1 MSTSNGT
8 MIAAVLYGAGDLRVE
23 EVPKPHAGPGEVL
36 LRVERCGICGTDLHI
51 MRGDFPAPN
60 LPLII
65 GHEFAGTIE
74 AVGAGVTHVGPGV
87 KATAD
92 INIACGVCY
101 FCRRGNKLFCPQVRQ
116 LGVHDPG
123 GMAEYVVAPAANV
136 YPLPKA
142 MPLEHAAYIEP
153 LACTVHGQDRIGIR
167 TGETIAVIGGGPMGL
182 AHTALAKM
190 RGAAHVLVSEPD
202 AGRRER
208 ATRLGAD
215 VTIDPSAGEAVERVL
230 ELTEGRGAD
239 VVIEA
244 VGSVRTY
251 EDAFRMVRRGGRL
264 LAYGAAPQDASIS
277 VKPFEIY
284 AKELT
289 VVGSYAGTYE
299 TWPAAIELISSG
311 RFDPGLIV
319 DSVRPLSEVGDAIAG
334 LAGDKSV
341 VKVHVQVAAS

>member
-1 MSTSNGT
+1 
-8 MIAAVLYGAGDLRVE
+8 MIAAVLHKPGDLRVE
-23 EVPKPHAGPGEVL
+23 EARKPQAGPGEVL

-51 MRGDFPAPN
+51 LSGNFPAPN

-74 AVGAGVTHVGPGV
+74 AVGAGVRHVGPGT
-87 KATAD
+87 KATVD

-101 FCRRGNKLFCPQVRQ
+101 FCRIGNKLFCPEVRQ
-116 LGVHDPG
+116 LGVHDAG
-123 GMAEYVVAPAANV
+123 GLAEYVVAPAANV
-136 YPLPKA
+136 YPLPAA

-167 TGETIAVIGGGPMGL
+167 TGETIAIVGGGPMGL
-182 AHTALAKM
+182 AHTALANL
-190 RGAAHVLVSEPD
+190 RGAARVIVSELD

-215 VTIDPSAGEAVERVL
+215 EVIDPGSTDAVDQVL
-230 ELTEGRGAD
+230 ELTDGRGAD

-264 LAYGAAPQDASIS
+264 LAYGAAPPDASIS
-277 VKPFEIY
+277 IKPFDVY

-289 VVGSYAGTYE
+289 IVGSYAGTYE

-319 DSVRPLSEVGDAIAG
+319 DSVRPLSEVKEAIEG
-334 LAGDKSV
+334 LATDRSV
-341 VKVHVQVAAS
+341 VKVHVQVAAP

>member
-1 MSTSNGT
+1 MSAKNGT
-8 MIAAVLYGAGDLRVE
+8 MLAAVLHGAGDLRVE
-23 EVPKPHAGPGEVL
+23 EVRKPHPGPGEVL

-51 MRGDFPAPN
+51 VRGDFPAPN

-65 GHEFAGTIE
+65 GHEFAGTVE
-74 AVGAGVTHVGPGV
+74 TTGTGVTHVQPGT
-87 KATAD
+87 KATVD
-92 INIACGVCY
+92 INVACGVCH
-101 FCRRGNKLFCPQVRQ
+101 FCRIGSKLFCPQVRQ
-116 LGVHDPG
+116 LGVHDAG

-136 YPLPKA
+136 YPLPDA

-182 AHTALAKM
+182 AHTVLAKM
-190 RGAAHVLVSEPD
+190 RGAARVLVSEPD

-208 ATRLGAD
+208 ATLLGAD
-215 VTIDPSAGEAVERVL
+215 VVIDPFAGDPVERVL
-230 ELTEGRGAD
+230 ELTDGRGAD

-244 VGSVRTY
+244 VGSVPTY
-251 EDAFRMVRRGGRL
+251 EQAFRMVRRGGRL
-264 LAYGAAPQDASIS
+264 LAYGAAPQDATIA
-277 VKPFEIY
+277 VKPFEVY

-299 TWPAAIELISSG
+299 TWPAAIELIANG

-319 DSVRPLSEVGDAIAG
+319 DSVRPLAEVREAIEG
-334 LAGDKSV
+334 LAGDTSV
-341 VKVHVQVAAS
+341 VKVHVQVAAP

>member
-1 MSTSNGT
+1 MV
-8 MIAAVLYGAGDLRVE
+8 AAVLHKAGDLRVE
-23 EVPKPHAGPGEVL
+23 EVRKPQAGSGEVL

-51 MRGDFPAPN
+51 LSGNFPAPN

-65 GHEFAGTIE
+65 GHEFAGTVE
-74 AVGAGVTHVGPGV
+74 AVGADVTHVAPGT

-101 FCRRGNKLFCPQVRQ
+101 FCRVGNKLFCPQVRQ
-116 LGVHDPG
+116 LGVHDAG

-136 YPLPKA
+136 YPLPDA

-182 AHTALAKM
+182 AHTVLAKM
-190 RGAAHVLVSEPD
+190 RGAARVLVSEPD
-202 AGRRER
+202 GGRRDR
-208 ATRLGAD
+208 AVRLGAD
-215 VTIDPSAGEAVERVL
+215 ETIDPSQVDAVEQVL
-230 ELTEGRGAD
+230 ELTDGRGAD

-264 LAYGAAPQDASIS
+264 LAYGAAPQDAAVSM
-277 VKPFEIY
+277 KPFDIY

-289 VVGSYAGTYE
+289 IVGSYAGTYE
-299 TWPAAIELISSG
+299 TWPAAIALISSG

-319 DSVRPLSEVGDAIAG
+319 DSVRPLSEVKDAIES
-334 LAGDKSV
+334 LATDRSV
-341 VKVHVQVAAS
+341 VKVHVQVAAP